1 MLWGSEWKLLRTGQR
16 ETSQLYVIAAVRAK
30 IHERTQ
36 QSLRSS
42 PTTTHKDDSTR
53 CPAATGTCRDTIGLH
68 NTTVAAFIPFV
79 FSLPSLTS
87 STTYI
92 DLMASWWPILPGST
106 YCVGGPPL
114 ASDGIEAAPPGG
126 KCTNKTHFN
135 LNSSFRSNS
144 PQLCVCDDKVIYFS
158 FYQSRISQGNGRQ

>member
-1 MLWGSEWKLLRTGQR
+1 MEAVAYRTKEQKQASYMSSLLCAPRF
-16 ETSQLYVIAAVRAK
+16 TSA
-30 IHERTQ
+30 H
-36 QSLRSS
+36 SS
-42 PTTTHKDDSTR
+42 HLGLAPTTTHEDGSTR

-79 FSLPSLTS
+79 FSLPPLTA
-87 STTYI
+87 STIYI

-144 PQLCVCDDKVIYFS
+144 PQLCV
-158 FYQSRISQGNGRQ
+158 